1 MGDKVILN
9 PVNAGQPL
17 HASSYELSDNV
28 GCKEVS
34 GWGGP
39 EGIDIPSLPCSRP
52 PVLPWP
58 AAAPLP
64 HSSPSR
70 PAAPVQLGW
79 DLGVGGGPWLR
90 DSTSSF
96 CSDGSWAGPPP
107 TPSLWAFPHPI
118 LHLLGVHLVSVSVL
132 SALPQVNSVNC
143 NTSWKINLFM
153 QFRDHLEEVLKGV
166 RTAAPPPPP
175 PPLPPAGGPLPLPP
189 PAQLCS
195 LSDSPPLCA
204 PFSGSAPS
212 SAFLHTAPQTPA
224 PPTSW
229 TTLFCLWTQSLPLHP
244 FWVPASLRF
253 FLLLRVCQRT
263 RGPHP
268 LTMGP
273 RSFEHPVPSPTLALW
288 SQARHPAL
296 CPVPS

>member
-166 RTAAPPPPP
+166 RTAAPHLPHPRCHLPGAPFPYLPLPSSAPCLTLLLYVPPSQALHPLQP
-175 PPLPPAGGPLPLPP
+175 SSTQHPKPPLPPQAGP
-189 PAQLCS
+189 
-195 LSDSPPLCA
+195 
-204 PFSGSAPS
+204 PFSVSG
-212 SAFLHTAPQTPA
+212 LR
-224 PPTSW
+224 
-229 TTLFCLWTQSLPLHP
+229 
-244 FWVPASLRF
+244 ASLCILSGSLLASVF
-253 FLLLRVCQRT
+253 FSC
-263 RGPHP
+263 
-268 LTMGP
+268 
-273 RSFEHPVPSPTLALW
+273 
-288 SQARHPAL
+288 
-296 CPVPS
+296 